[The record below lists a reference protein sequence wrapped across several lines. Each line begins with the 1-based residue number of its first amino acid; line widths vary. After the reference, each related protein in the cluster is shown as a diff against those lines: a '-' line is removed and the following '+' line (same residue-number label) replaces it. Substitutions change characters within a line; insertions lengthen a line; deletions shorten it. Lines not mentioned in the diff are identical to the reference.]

1 MNMDINV
8 HVSDDR
14 RTRRR
19 GIRFTL
25 NGVLW
30 SLQALFGF
38 LGKYERKGQ

>member
-1 MNMDINV
+1 MNTDINV

-30 SLQALFGF
+30 SLQALFD